1 MGVMD
6 DDIVLELLI
15 KRIAELILEFLDRRR
30 TVETGGD
37 QQLDLNVGAAFA
49 QLTDHIGEN
58 ILAGDRSCMI
68 TDDDNTVIFSFC
80 EFAQTR
86 TVNGILHRLA
96 HNIES
101 CPVAGKL
108 TYFAGQDWCI
118 VRNLQILCCVCV
130 RKFDCFHKSAC
141 SPFCKRGIVICSA
154 LW

>member
-15 KRIAELILEFLDRRR
+15 KRVAELIFEFLNRSR

-68 TDDDNTVIFSFC
+68 TDDDNTVIFPFC

-96 HNIES
+96 HN
-101 CPVAGKL
+101 
-108 TYFAGQDWCI
+108 F
-118 VRNLQILCCVCV
+118 
-130 RKFDCFHKSAC
+130 KSYGC
-141 SPFCKRGIVICSA
+141 
-154 LW
+154 W